1 MNSEQLICFAAV
13 VQEGTISGGARR
25 LNLSQPPVSL
35 QIKNLEKEC
44 GVKLLERGARQIR
57 LTEAGKV
64 LYDYAQKIL
73 ELQQAA
79 QSDMRSFQAG
89 NKGSLRLGIISS
101 GTGEKFL
108 KGLTH
113 FTLEHPDVPFQVY
126 EANTYG
132 LLEALDKEKIELAL
146 IRTPFPAAGLER
158 TVLTQEA
165 FAAAGAATM
174 LYGLP
179 DTLTLKEL
187 AGRPLLVYRR
197 WEAILRDLG
206 DRWGASLSFRCLCD
220 DARTCLQ
227 WAASGLGIALVPESL
242 LDLAPELPR
251 RTVNEP
257 QRVSQVCLVRKKGR
271 KLGEAEKA
279 FWGEFKGKSG
289 E

>member
-1 MNSEQLICFAAV
+1 
-13 VQEGTISGGARR
+13 
-25 LNLSQPPVSL
+25 
-35 QIKNLEKEC
+35 
-44 GVKLLERGARQIR
+44 
-57 LTEAGKV
+57 
-64 LYDYAQKIL
+64 
-73 ELQQAA
+73 
-79 QSDMRSFQAG
+79 
-89 NKGSLRLGIISS
+89 
-101 GTGEKFL
+101 
-108 KGLTH
+108 
-113 FTLEHPDVPFQVY
+113 
-126 EANTYG
+126 
-132 LLEALDKEKIELAL
+132 
-146 IRTPFPAAGLER
+146 
-158 TVLTQEA
+158 
-165 FAAAGAATM
+165 M

-257 QRVSQVCLVRKKGR
+257 QLVSQVCLVRKKGR